1 MPGILNVWDS
11 YKKDKLIRLSYW
23 KINHWIK
30 IKNKAPHLLC
40 SAKKVKKRELI
51 WKNQLF
57 PCCLYSVMN
66 IAISAL
72 L

>member
-40 SAKKVKKRELI
+40 GAKKVKKREPI
-51 WKNQLF
+51 WKKPVIF
-57 PCCLYSVMN
+57 
-66 IAISAL
+66 L
-72 L
+72 LSIFGRNLL